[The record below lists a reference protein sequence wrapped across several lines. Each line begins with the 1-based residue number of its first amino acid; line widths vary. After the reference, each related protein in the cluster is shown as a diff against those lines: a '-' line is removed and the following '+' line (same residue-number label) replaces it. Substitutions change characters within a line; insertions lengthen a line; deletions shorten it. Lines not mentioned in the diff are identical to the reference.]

1 MGDKILALL
10 VIACMFAGV
19 ERLKAQSRE
28 LEQTTVIVPDTSA
41 EHVVDIGKRAHTNHL
56 ILYRPA
62 LGGGSPSG
70 ETPLSLA
77 CVYETWASTLISSGC
92 PYTSA
97 NAPNPSGGAGI
108 IAIVDAYDY
117 PSASQ
122 DFVTFSN
129 QFKLPSGNNCG
140 GGPCFTKVM
149 PFGTPKGNCGWAQEA
164 ALDIEW
170 AHAMAPYAQIFLV
183 EALSNSNTD
192 LYNAVQYAAKIV
204 GVKQISMSWG
214 GSEYSGE
221 SSADSSV
228 FNSTNAVYF
237 AASGDTGGK
246 TIYPCTS
253 PNVVCAGGTSV
264 NRNGQH
270 LFVNET
276 TWSGSGGGPSQ
287 YESEPAYQVLNIT
300 PQNSPDISLNG
311 MRGAPDFSFDANP
324 NTGVSVYDSTRCQGL
339 SGWLVFGGTSV
350 ASPSLAGVANWAGS
364 RYSSSNTELNA
375 IYSCYGTGSS
385 CYPQNFRDITSGSN
399 SGSFTPQVGWDYI
412 TGVGSNLGSVDK

>member
-1 MGDKILALL
+1 MRDKILLLL
-10 VIACMFAGV
+10 VVCMFTGV
-19 ERLKAQSRE
+19 GRLKAQSRGP
-28 LEQTTVIVPDTSA
+28 EQASVLVPDTSV
-41 EHVVDIGKRAHTNHL
+41 EHLEDIGKRAHTNHL

-77 CVYETWASTLISSGC
+77 CVYKTWASTLFSSGC

-97 NAPNPSGGAGI
+97 KAPSPSGGAGI

-117 PSASQ
+117 PTAAQ

-129 QFKLPSGNNCG
+129 QFKLPSGNSCS
-140 GGPCFTKVM
+140 GPCFTKVK

-221 SSADSSV
+221 TGADSSV
-228 FNSTNAVYF
+228 FNSTNLVYF

-264 NRNGQH
+264 NRNSQH

-287 YESEPAYQVLNIT
+287 YESEPEYQVLNIT
-300 PQNSPDISLNG
+300 PQNSPTINLNG

-324 NTGVSVYDSTRCQGL
+324 NTGVAVYDSTRCQGL

-350 ASPSLAGVANWAGS
+350 ASPSLAGIVNWAGS
-364 RYSSSNTELNA
+364 NYTGSDTELNA
-375 IYSCYGTGSS
+375 IYSCYSTGPS
-385 CYPQNFRDITSGSN
+385 CYPQNFRDITSGN
-399 SGSFTPQVGWDYI
+399 SAGAFSPQVGWDFV
-412 TGVGSNLGSVDK
+412 TGVGSNQGNVDK